1 MQVDFMWVAIQVDV
15 ILAAMQFDAKQVA
28 MMQDVAIQ
36 VDVMQSIQCRSVFC
50 KLIIFRLIFK
60 EQ

>member
-36 VDVMQSIQCRSVFC
+36 VDVMHSIQCRSVFC
-50 KLIIFRLIFK
+50 KLIRFRLIYK
-60 EQ
+60 ER